1 MWGCGRNEQKIASA
15 SDDWTVGLWDA
26 ASPGVVAKLAHHTAS
41 VYGVAWSPDGVCIAS
56 SSFDRSVVLWD
67 VRTRRIV
74 ICVFFSAADCSCKM
88 YLCASLSLP
97 LTSELQA
104 REMKVVNEDD
114 LIGVSFR

>member
-26 ASPGVVAKLAHHTAS
+26 ASLGVVAKLAHHTAS

-74 ICVFFSAADCSCKM
+74 SSVFSPPAECSCKID
-88 YLCASLSLP
+88 LCASLP

>member
-41 VYGVAWSPDGVCIAS
+41 VYGVAWSPDGVCVAS

-74 ICVFFSAADCSCKM
+74 ISVFSPQLIAPAKLICVH
-88 YLCASLSLP
+88 LSLP
-97 LTSELQA
+97 LTLELQA